1 MERPVRKIFSPF
13 QIVQQAEE
21 NRRYLKAVKDYEE
34 WLELEKES
42 KRLDNERIKLENEE
56 KRALIEAMRKQ
67 QNIGGTDNMYDR
79 VKPKEKEKE
88 KSFWRKL
95 WES

>member
-1 MERPVRKIFSPF
+1 
-13 QIVQQAEE
+13 
-21 NRRYLKAVKDYEE
+21 
-34 WLELEKES
+34 
-42 KRLDNERIKLENEE
+42 
-56 KRALIEAMRKQ
+56 MRKQ